1 MGSGASTGW
10 CGPGRTGISGPER
23 LIRGQCDLVA
33 MVDCGASL
41 YAADTEIKAK
51 RAQANLS
58 YVKQL
63 PMARFAKC
71 RPFTLPTAVLASRS

>member
-1 MGSGASTGW
+1 
-10 CGPGRTGISGPER
+10 
-23 LIRGQCDLVA
+23 